1 MRGLQIQELAFEMAL
16 GHEITA
22 EDWISESSE
31 FVAVAS
37 DANEN
42 SIDCL
47 GRTFFGGIN
56 CNDPSS
62 ALSSALDSRDANR
75 SL

>member
-1 MRGLQIQELAFEMAL
+1 MRGLHIQQLAIEMAL

-22 EDWISESSE
+22 DDWISENSD

-37 DANEN
+37 DANES

-47 GRTFFGGIN
+47 GRTFFGGTN
-56 CNDPSS
+56 CNDPIS

-75 SL
+75 AL